1 MVGNCSGV
9 GEEGNHSI
17 VEVGE
22 GTMVRVAVGS
32 GSGVET
38 DRQALNII
46 IVRMIQLFFIN
57 NLPNNYLGP
66 LRSN

>member
-22 GTMVRVAVGS
+22 GTMVRVAVGG

-38 DRQALNII
+38 DRQALNMII
-46 IVRMIQLFFIN
+46 GRNIQLFFIN

>member
-38 DRQALNII
+38 DRQALNMII
-46 IVRMIQLFFIN
+46 GRKIQLFFIN
-57 NLPNNYLGP
+57 NLANNYLGP

>member
-32 GSGVET
+32 GSVVET

-46 IVRMIQLFFIN
+46 IGRMIQLFFIN

-66 LRSN
+66 LRPN